1 MKEGGRMKMLRMSK
15 KSKTILGGVAAALAL
30 VLFLVLPYLLPSPGR
45 GAALADAPY
54 SVHVIDVGQGDAM
67 LLLCDA
73 GAVLIDTGTNDS
85 EAALRT
91 YLDSCGVERIA
102 YLIIS
107 HPHDDHMGG
116 ADMVLREYEVETLV
130 MSDLPPDSDVGA
142 SFTQA
147 LAGSDAS
154 LVVPQVGEV
163 LELGPLRMTVLAPPD
178 GGYPDANDNS
188 LILRCEMGATALLC
202 TGDAGEEV
210 ERWLL
215 DRCDPAAL
223 DVDLLKAGHHG
234 SKKSLGAA
242 LLQVA
247 SPAHVAVSC
256 GAQNDYGFPHKALI
270 DRLEAAGVEIHRTD
284 TEGTLTYK
292 SDGKSI
298 WLERG

>member
-1 MKEGGRMKMLRMSK
+1 
-15 KSKTILGGVAAALAL
+15 
-30 VLFLVLPYLLPSPGR
+30 
-45 GAALADAPY
+45 
-54 SVHVIDVGQGDAM
+54 
-67 LLLCDA
+67 
-73 GAVLIDTGTNDS
+73 VLIDTGTNDS

-91 YLDSCGVERIA
+91 YLDGCGVERIA

-130 MSDLPPDSDVGA
+130 MSDLPPDGDVGA

-163 LELGPLRMTVLAPPD
+163 LELGQLRMTVLAPPD
-178 GGYPDANDNS
+178 GGYPDANENS

-234 SKKSLGAA
+234 AA
-242 LLQVA
+242 SATSAAFLAATSPDFVA
-247 SPAHVAVSC
+247 ISC
-256 GAQNDYGFPHKALI
+256 GRGNPYNHPVQRVLDAIAD
-270 DRLEAAGVEIHRTD
+270 AGAIACRTD
-284 TEGTLTYK
+284 TEGTLVFL
-292 SDGKSI
+292 SDS
-298 WLERG
+298 ERLWRAR

>member
-130 MSDLPPDSDVGA
+130 MSDLPPDGDVGE

-163 LELGPLRMTVLAPPD
+163 LELGQLRMTVLAPPD

-215 DRCDPAAL
+215 DRCDLAAL

-234 SKKSLGAA
+234 AA
-242 LLQVA
+242 SATSAAFLAATSPDFVA
-247 SPAHVAVSC
+247 ISC
-256 GAQNDYGFPHKALI
+256 GRGNPYNHPVQRVLDAIAD
-270 DRLEAAGVEIHRTD
+270 AGAIACRTD
-284 TEGTLTYK
+284 TEGTLVFL
-292 SDGKSI
+292 SDS
-298 WLERG
+298 ERLWRAR